1 MTSPLQTYRLPKLRL
16 AAFVIL
22 HYDVESQK
30 HIRHKRGCVEIGTAP
45 YRDIGGIQSIFSR
58 LHHFEKIFLQART
71 SIGAKIPPNRPGMTI
86 YSIIK
91 FQDIVSKD

>member
-1 MTSPLQTYRLPKLRL
+1 MTSLLQTYRLPQNIFDTKG
-16 AAFVIL
+16 AVPI
-22 HYDVESQK
+22 STQP
-30 HIRHKRGCVEIGTAP
+30 HIEIRW
-45 YRDIGGIQSIFSR
+45 YSIYFSR
-58 LHHFEKIFLQART
+58 LHHFEKIFLQARA

>member
-1 MTSPLQTYRLPKLRL
+1 MTSSLQSYRLPKLHL

-45 YRDIGGIQSIFSR
+45 YRDIGGIQSIFLGYTTLKKFSYR
-58 LHHFEKIFLQART
+58 LVPA
-71 SIGAKIPPNRPGMTI
+71 
-86 YSIIK
+86 
-91 FQDIVSKD
+91 